1 MKRLLSN
8 VVCISLVLLGVGTLA
23 IGQNS
28 NSASRTTAGP
38 ASASNNAEREKIWNS
53 PSMLRARAWVQEYCQ
68 RSAKITPEEAK
79 QYMTE
84 LENLSP
90 VQMKLWL
97 LKFQHEEDMIR
108 QQQAD
113 FERSRQASLGQAGM
127 YRQQVQQAENN
138 INAGETLAA
147 ENEEQSIKTQAAEA
161 SESAQNK
168 QTDLNMSGAAT
179 DDALGGG
186 YGAWSLGYGLGGYG
200 YGLGGYGA
208 PVHVHVHL
216 PPGE

>member
-1 MKRLLSN
+1 MNRLLSN
-8 VVCISLVLLGVGTLA
+8 VVCILLVLLGVGTLA

-28 NSASRTTAGP
+28 NATPRTATGQ

-113 FERSRQASLGQAGM
+113 FEQARQASLGQAGM
-127 YRQQVQQAENN
+127 YRQQMQQAGVN
-138 INAGETLAA
+138 INRDETLAA
-147 ENEEQSIKTQAAEA
+147 ENEEQSLQTQAAEA
-161 SESAQNK
+161 SERQDQKQQN
-168 QTDLNMSGAAT
+168 LAISGAAT
-179 DDALGGG
+179 DDALGNG
-186 YGAWSLGYGLGGYG
+186 YGAWGLGYGLGGYG
-200 YGLGGYGA
+200 YGGYGS
-208 PVHVHVHL
+208 PVHVHIHM
-216 PPGE
+216 PPGD